1 MESMLR
7 LARGAPGGH
16 GLFLFEKIAKV
27 LDLEDKQ
34 RDPQLSMLLIVILY
48 IQAVV
53 GTGFLLDF
61 LLNSKNLN

>member
-1 MESMLR
+1 MGGAEVEYRRSELVESMLR

-34 RDPQLSMLLIVILY
+34 RDPQLSMLLIVIL
-48 IQAVV
+48 
-53 GTGFLLDF
+53 
-61 LLNSKNLN
+61 